1 MQVQDT
7 TSNLLAIGW
16 LVSFFGF
23 GIWYSWQMKVHG
35 WRLPKHIKDTLIYN
49 KGEINYE
56 HKSFIRHFYR
66 RDAENKIMDVI
77 LKFG

>member
-1 MQVQDT
+1 MKGFNEWWKVNGQGIGFILGIVYLNAYFLILGDRMQVQDT

-35 WRLPKHIKDTLIYN
+35 WRLPKHIKDT
-49 KGEINYE
+49 
-56 HKSFIRHFYR
+56 H
-66 RDAENKIMDVI
+66 
-77 LKFG
+77 